1 MSSEHPE
8 PVVVGE
14 YPTEFEATIVKNML
28 TEAGITCQVVGGGL
42 AGFRAEAP
50 VMVRVLVPEGDQE
63 RALEL
68 LIEHDKQR
76 LERGEGEEG

>member
-14 YPTEFEATIVKNML
+14 YPSEFEAMIVKNML
-28 TEAGITCQVVGGGL
+28 TEAGITCQVMGGTL

-50 VMVRVLVPEGDQE
+50 AMVRVLVPEADQE

-68 LIEHDKQR
+68 LIEHDKER
-76 LERGEGEEG
+76 LERDGDEEG